1 MATCAAL
8 LPGLSQAREHSA
20 QLSANDKQFIIE
32 AAQGGLA
39 EVKMGEVALQK
50 AKDETVKKLAQ
61 HIVKDHNAANEQLMN
76 VAKDLGVKVPA
87 DVGVEHQQKIKQ
99 LSKMDTTVVD
109 QTYVS
114 QQIKGHQEMISLFQQ
129 QLKQGQNEELVAFA
143 KETLPTLKEHLAMAQ
158 KLDAADGQP
167 QR

>member
-1 MATCAAL
+1 
-8 LPGLSQAREHSA
+8 
-20 QLSANDKQFIIE
+20 
-32 AAQGGLA
+32 
-39 EVKMGEVALQK
+39 
-50 AKDETVKKLAQ
+50 
-61 HIVKDHNAANEQLMN
+61 
-76 VAKDLGVKVPA
+76 
-87 DVGVEHQQKIKQ
+87 
-99 LSKMDTTVVD
+99 
-109 QTYVS
+109 VS